1 LNFAPKYGK
10 IGLKGD
16 FFMKNTLTQIVN
28 IVLIAAIC
36 FFAIAPIESPITQ
49 KGVRW
54 MADLE
59 DERAINE
66 LSIPGTHDSG
76 ATHSIADVAGRCQ
89 SLSIEDQL
97 YIGVRFLDIRL
108 QLVGDELMVV
118 HSFVDQRTEF
128 EDVLEEIVEFVE
140 ENPTEFLFIS
150 IKEDADPKRPERDF
164 TAILEGELREYERI
178 SESETLPKTVGE
190 ARGKIYVIS
199 RYAGAT
205 MGIPAYYGWE
215 DSTSFTLG
223 ELYVQDNYRVDSAEE
238 KIADIEATMA
248 VADKCTSG
256 LVLNF
261 TSCYLTSGFPP
272 TYAATPAKTVN
283 PWLIERLYIEARPQG
298 VLVCDFITSEM
309 SKAIWEVNFR

>member
-1 LNFAPKYGK
+1 
-10 IGLKGD
+10 
-16 FFMKNTLTQIVN
+16 MKNTLTYIVN
-28 IVLIAAIC
+28 IVLIVAIC
-36 FFAIAPIESPITQ
+36 LLAMAPLENPVTH

-76 ATHSIADVAGRCQ
+76 ATHSIADVAGKCQ

-128 EDVLEEIVEFVE
+128 EDVIEDIVEFIE
-140 ENPTEFLFIS
+140 DNPTEFLFIS
-150 IKEDADPKRPERDF
+150 IKEDADPKRPKGDF
-164 TAILEGELREYERI
+164 TAILEDELREYERI
-178 SESETLPKTVGE
+178 SESTTLPKTVGE

-199 RYAGAT
+199 RYADAT
-205 MGIPAYYGWE
+205 MGIPAYSGWQ
-215 DSTSFTLG
+215 DSTSFELG
-223 ELYVQDNYRVDSAEE
+223 ELYVQDNYHVDSAEE
-238 KIADIEATMA
+238 KLSDIEAAMA
-248 VADKCTSG
+248 MADKCTYG

-261 TSCYLTSGFPP
+261 TSCYLASGFPP
-272 TYAATPAKTVN
+272 SYAATPAKTIN
-283 PWLIERLYIEARPQG
+283 PWILERLFIEARPQG